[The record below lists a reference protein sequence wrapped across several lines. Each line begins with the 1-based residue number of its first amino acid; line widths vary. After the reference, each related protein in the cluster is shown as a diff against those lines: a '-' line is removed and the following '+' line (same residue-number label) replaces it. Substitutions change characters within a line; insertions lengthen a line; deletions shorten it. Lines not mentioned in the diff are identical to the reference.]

1 MISNLKTGG
10 VSKLELVR
18 FQKKNIFQ
26 VSVKA
31 FEDNQIEENEYSEII
46 SAELQKSK
54 ALKDIECIWQ

>member
-54 ALKDIECIWQ
+54 ALKDIECI

>member
-31 FEDNQIEENEYSEII
+31 FQDNQIEENEYSEII